1 MALFMDG
8 VQLSQGYKATM
19 RSLLLF
25 TIQFPGVPGT
35 HLIDLLW
42 KIKGWVDFG
51 AT

>member
-8 VQLSQGYKATM
+8 VQLSQATK